1 MICSKIEQRI
11 NLKFLVKLNKT
22 ATESFRMLTEV
33 YGEECM
39 SRARVF
45 EWHKRFCEGREDV
58 EDDERSGRPCT
69 SKTDENVQKV
79 EEIVRNDRRLSIRM
93 IAEMVHIDK
102 ETVRQILHDNLNMTK
117 VCAKVV
123 PRLLTPDQKE
133 NRKRICAEILEQI
146 EANPNFLENVITCDE
161 TWIFQYDPET
171 KRQSMHWK
179 TPSSPRL
186 KKARQSKSKFKAML
200 IVFFDIKGVILE
212 EWVPDGATV
221 NQHYYKQVLETLRER
236 VRRKRPQLWE
246 NGFILHQD
254 NAPAHSALSVKQF
267 LAEKRITVL
276 EHPPYSPDLAPCDFF
291 LFPKVKSELKGTR
304 FESVNG
310 VKKKTT
316 ELLRQLTEN
325 DLQHCFDQ
333 WKTRMQRCVDAEGEY
348 IEGERSLNA
357 GFLIKI
363 KVTASVSLLNS
374 HTSYH
379 VNSYTVQYIH
389 INGLIL

>member
-58 EDDERSGRPCT
+58 EDDDRSGRPCT

-200 IVFFDIKGVILE
+200 IVFFDIKGVLLE

-254 NAPAHSALSVKQF
+254 NAPSHSALSVKQF
-267 LAEKRITVL
+267 LAEKSITVL

-304 FESVNG
+304 FESVTE

-316 ELLRQLTEN
+316 ELLRQLKED

-348 IEGERSLNA
+348 IEGERS
-357 GFLIKI
+357 
-363 KVTASVSLLNS
+363 
-374 HTSYH
+374 
-379 VNSYTVQYIH
+379 
-389 INGLIL
+389 